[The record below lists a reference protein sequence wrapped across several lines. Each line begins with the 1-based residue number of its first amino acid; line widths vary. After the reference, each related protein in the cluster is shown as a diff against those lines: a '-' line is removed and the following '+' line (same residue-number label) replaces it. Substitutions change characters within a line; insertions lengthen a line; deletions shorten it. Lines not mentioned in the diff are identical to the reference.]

1 MLPKNATGLQAND
14 MPLRTAALIAEWL
27 GYGYVGHTVGS
38 AKPPAG
44 VIPAPGTVI
53 YGAQLIVVI
62 GTIVVLLLATSS
74 E

>member
-1 MLPKNATGLQAND
+1 MLPKNTTELQAND
-14 MPLRTAALIAEWL
+14 MPLRNAALITEWL

-38 AKPPAG
+38 AKPPTG
-44 VIPAPGTVI
+44 VIPAGGTVI

-62 GTIVVLLLATSS
+62 GIIVVLLLATSS